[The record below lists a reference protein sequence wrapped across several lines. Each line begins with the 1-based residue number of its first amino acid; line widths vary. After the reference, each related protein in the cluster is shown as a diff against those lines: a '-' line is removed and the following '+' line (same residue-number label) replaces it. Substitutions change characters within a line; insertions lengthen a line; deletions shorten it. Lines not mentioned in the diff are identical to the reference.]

1 LSNTAQLHEVLTR
14 AQRLGTLGDR
24 PISEVIDHARHF
36 LPALAEVTGRVLDM
50 GTGAGIPGL
59 VIAVERPD
67 LQLVLVDR
75 RATRMDELARAVIAL
90 GVADRVT
97 VVTADVDDLARDE
110 EYRGKCGAVVSRG
123 FGPPEITLRA
133 ARPFLSIGGRFVVT
147 EPPVTDAS
155 RWPDELV
162 AELGFAQPQYLQGIA
177 MFHVEQL
184 PS

>member
-1 LSNTAQLHEVLTR
+1 VLTR

-24 PISEVIDHARHF
+24 PITEVIDHARHF
-36 LPALAEVTGRVLDM
+36 LPALTEVTGRVLDM

-90 GVADRVT
+90 GIADRVT
-97 VVTADVDDLARDE
+97 VVTADVDDLARDD
-110 EYRGKCGAVVSRG
+110 EYRGKCEAVVSRG

-133 ARPFLSIGGRFVVT
+133 ARPFLPIGGRFVVT
-147 EPPVTDAS
+147 EPPVTDVS